1 MALDRYEIAPHA
13 KGWAFKK
20 VGGDRPTRVLEKK
33 ADAVKFAQAFG
44 KTNEF
49 SLRIKDEN
57 GKIQEERT
65 YPRSK
70 DPRSSKG

>member
-1 MALDRYEIAPHA
+1 MALDRYEIAPHV

-20 VGGDRPTRVLEKK
+20 TGGERPTRVFEKK
-33 ADAVKFAQAFG
+33 TDAVKFAQEFG

-49 SLRIKDEN
+49 SLRIKDESN
-57 GKIQEERT
+57 KIQEERT

-70 DPRSSKG
+70 DPKASRG